1 MGKVK
6 MQGAALLIF
15 LSLFLFF
22 QIAGSNPGL
31 FEGQPHAIFR
41 LVIGVIVLVIG
52 IRRFRQGWLE
62 QQRMD

>member
-15 LSLFLFF
+15 LSLFLFV

-31 FEGQPHAIFR
+31 NEGDPQAIFR
-41 LVIGVIVLVIG
+41 LVIGTIVLVIG
-52 IRRFRQGWLE
+52 VRRFRQGWIE
-62 QQRMD
+62 RQQAD